1 MSSALKKKKKK
12 FNRGKQFGLKKQIL
26 NFKYCFDG
34 VLYALTN
41 EQSMISHFIIAIITI
56 ILGFVV
62 KLSKIEWFFV
72 ILLIALVIAIE
83 FINTSIEAVC
93 DMVMPDIHPLAKIAK
108 DTSSAAVLVI
118 ALAALIIGLII
129 YVPKF
134 LALF

>member
-1 MSSALKKKKKK
+1 MNSALKKKKKK

-108 DTSSAAVLVI
+108 DTSSAAVLAVS
-118 ALAALIIGLII
+118 LAALIIGLII

>member
-1 MSSALKKKKKK
+1 MNSVLKKKKKK
-12 FNRGKQFGLKKQIL
+12 FNRGKKFGIKKQII

-41 EQSMISHFIIAIITI
+41 EQSMISHFFIAIITI
-56 ILGFVV
+56 VLGFVV

-108 DTSSAAVLVI
+108 DTSSAAVLVVS
-118 ALAALIIGLII
+118 LAALIIGLII